1 MKRTKL
7 AQVLIVALLLLAP
20 LATTFSS
27 IANADVRVLPLN
39 VISPLSKN
47 VYHSSNVLLS
57 FEVTITESWSEVF
70 PGYSGGVLYYFVGA
84 ITSVGY
90 SLDEKVSEN
99 ATVDSDSHTIG
110 LTIGPSSKTLDF
122 SFNLTQLSDGPHNV
136 TINVFGDYRGEAF
149 NFSRNIPFFVDTAP
163 LELTVLSPESKV
175 YNVTD
180 VSLTVATS
188 EPVSWM
194 SYSLDDGDHITI
206 NRNITLANM
215 TFGLHELKIFAND
228 TLGNL
233 ASSEAIIFTIAEP
246 LEPFPTTIV
255 VAASVATVAIIGVG
269 LIVYFKKRKH

>member
-20 LATTFSS
+20 LVATFSS

-90 SLDEKVSEN
+90 SLDEEVSEN
-99 ATVDSDSHTIG
+99 VTVDFDTNR
-110 LTIGPSSKTLDF
+110 LTIGPSSKTFDF
-122 SFNLTQLSDGPHNV
+122 SFNLTHLSDGPHNV
-136 TINVFGDYRGEAF
+136 TINVIGSYKGEAF
-149 NFSRNIPFFVDTAP
+149 NFSRSPIPFFVDTAP

-180 VSLTVATS
+180 VSLTIATT

-194 SYSLDDGDHITI
+194 SYSLDDGDQITI
-206 NRNITLANM
+206 NQNITLANM
-215 TFGLHELKIFAND
+215 TAGLHELKIFAND

-233 ASSEAIIFTIAEP
+233 ASSEAINFTIAEP

-269 LIVYFKKRKH
+269 LLVYFKKRKH

>member
-7 AQVLIVALLLLAP
+7 AQVLTMALLLLAP
-20 LATTFSS
+20 LAASFSS
-27 IANADVRVLPLN
+27 IANAIVLPLN

-47 VYHSSNVLLS
+47 VYHSSDVLLS
-57 FEVTITESWSEVF
+57 FEITIPESWSEVY

-90 SLDEKVSEN
+90 SLDEKVGEN
-99 ATVDSDSHTIG
+99 VTVDSDSNTIG

-136 TINVFGDYRGEAF
+136 NINVFGGYNGKAF
-149 NFSRNIPFFVDTAP
+149 NFSRGPIPFFVDTAP
-163 LELTVLSPESKV
+163 LELTVFSPESKV

-180 VSLTVATS
+180 IPLSVTTS

-194 SYSLDDGDHITI
+194 SYSLDDGDRITI

-215 TFGLHELKIFAND
+215 TYGLHRLTVFASD

-233 ASSEAIIFTIAEP
+233 ASSETLNFTIAEP
-246 LEPFPTTIV
+246 PAPFPTIIV
-255 VAASVATVAIIGVG
+255 IATVSAASVVVVSVG
-269 LIVYFKKRKH
+269 LLVYFKKRKR